1 MILDRASVQ
10 AITGDADRWT
20 DALNN
25 ACIRWRITTPVRV
38 AMFLAQCGHE
48 SGGFRSLVEN
58 LNYGAAGLR
67 ATWPTRFSAADALA
81 MERQP
86 ERIAER
92 AYGGRMGNGP
102 EGSGDG
108 YRYRGRGIIQLT
120 GRDNYKRAG
129 DAIGLDFVAEP
140 ELVAR
145 PDWAAATAGWFW
157 ATNGCNAL
165 ADVGDFLAI
174 TKRINGGTNG
184 LADRQAWLAKVQSIL
199 GATAVPSPIPTQPAA
214 PIDDRSPV
222 IPTES
227 PQESKPMSFLASLLP
242 MVLQMFAPR
251 AEAALGKVSGNPTAA
266 TALMTEIVSQGGKLL
281 GIPVGQTP
289 TDEQA
294 VEVVAALKKAQAENA
309 ALVQQVEQH
318 ALDYLDKLAPMFDK
332 LQKADEWQRQS
343 ELAGRK
349 EAAERHTAAEGDVV
363 RLVVKDVTKTKQ
375 YTLATIGAA
384 GVAAIVAKA
393 IVPEIPDYVTP
404 LIALAGPLVGQVM
417 KESGAVIAYYFD
429 GTPTSNAA
437 SAINAQ
443 IAKIDAQRNGGS
455 Q

>member
-1 MILDRASVQ
+1 MILDRAAVQ

-25 ACIRWRITTPVRV
+25 ACIRWDISSPARV
-38 AMFLAQCGHE
+38 TMFLAQCGHE
-48 SGGFRSLVEN
+48 SGGFRSLVEE

-120 GRDNYKRAG
+120 GRENYQRAG
-129 DAIGLDFVAEP
+129 EAIGLDFVAEP
-140 ELVAR
+140 ELVER

-157 ATNGCNAL
+157 ATHGCNAF
-165 ADVGDFLAI
+165 ADAGDFLAI

-184 LADRQAWLAKVQSIL
+184 LADRQAWLAKVQSII
-199 GATAVPSPIPTQPAA
+199 GSAVAPAPIPTQPAA
-214 PIDDRSPV
+214 PIEDRSPV
-222 IPTES
+222 IPAETT
-227 PQESKPMSFLASLLP
+227 QEKPSMLASLLP

-251 AEAALGKVSGNPTAA
+251 AEAALGKVSSNPTAA
-266 TALMTEIVSQGGKLL
+266 TALMTEIIGQGGKLL
-281 GIPVGQTP
+281 GIPVDKAP
-289 TDEQA
+289 TDAQA

-309 ALVQQVEQH
+309 ALVEQVEAH
-318 ALDYLDKLAPMFDK
+318 ALDYLDKLAPMFDR

-349 EAAERHTAAEGDVV
+349 EAAERHTTEERDVV
-363 RLVVKDVTKTKQ
+363 RLVVKDVTSTKR
-375 YTLATIGAA
+375 YTLASIGAA
-384 GVAAIVAKA
+384 GVIAIVAKA
-393 IVPEIPDYVTP
+393 LVPEIPDYVTP
-404 LIALAGPLVGQVM
+404 LIALAGPLVGKVM
-417 KESGAVIAYYFD
+417 SDSGSVIAYYFD

-437 SAINAQ
+437 SAINAK
-443 IAKIDAQRNGGS
+443 IAEVNAQRNGGT